1 MATGDTATA
10 SGEPLDADETDT
22 YKLGQPGSDRISGII
37 ERATTG
43 ADVVAVWQDGEGND
57 LLEETLTSVAGGA
70 KEPFDSPS
78 RGVKCRL
85 EVRDTGSG
93 AGDYSLAT
101 ILR

>member
-10 SGEPLDADETDT
+10 SGKPLGADETDT

-37 ERATTG
+37 ERQTTG
-43 ADVVAVWQDGEGND
+43 VDVVAVWQDEDNND
-57 LLEETLTSVAGGA
+57 LIEEQLASASGGS
-70 KEPFDSPS
+70 KQDFDSPS

-85 EVRDTGSG
+85 EVRDTGAA
-93 AGDYSLAT
+93 AGDYSLSA

>member
-10 SGEPLDADETDT
+10 FGEALGVGETDT

-37 ERATTG
+37 ERATTS
-43 ADVVAVWQDGEGND
+43 ADVVAVWQDEDGTD
-57 LLEETLTSVAGGA
+57 LIEETLTSVTGGS
-70 KEPFDSPS
+70 KQKFDSPS

-93 AGDYSLAT
+93 SGDYSLAA